1 MRRVLLIMLLPL
13 SVYGQNL
20 NPAPFLAM
28 GNTGVSQRGIYSLA
42 KNPAGMILPSLSLAT
57 AYQNHFVGSQIQ
69 TLGLFAASP
78 IFSSSAVG
86 VKVISYGLPELVKFN
101 AFGVSY
107 VKRIGPHLSSS
118 LTFNHHRYF
127 VRGQVSDK
135 AYSADLGFQW
145 IVLESLVLGVHY
157 RNITAAHFIE
167 YVDQS
172 IPQELQLGFL
182 YNLSSDLAFSCDVSR
197 DGISDLTQVNMGASY
212 APSRKVFFSGGV
224 STSPQQYYAGIGLV
238 FDAFRMDLASSFHP
252 RLGSSPQVSIC
263 YAFP

>member
-1 MRRVLLIMLLPL
+1 MRRALLFLLLPL
-13 SVYGQNL
+13 STYGQNL

-78 IFSSSAVG
+78 VLSSSAVG
-86 VKVISYGLPELVKFN
+86 IKVISYGLPELVKFN
-101 AFGVSY
+101 TFGVSY

-127 VRGQVSDK
+127 LKGQISDK
-135 AYSADLGFQW
+135 AYSADLGLQW
-145 IVLESLVLGVHY
+145 VVFDSLVLGVHY
-157 RNITAAHFIE
+157 RNITGAHFME

-172 IPQELQLGFL
+172 IAQELQFGFL
-182 YNLSSDLAFSCDVSR
+182 YNISSDLAFSCDVSR
-197 DGISDLTQVNMGASY
+197 DGISDLTQVNMGVSY
-212 APSRKVFFSGGV
+212 APSGKVFFSGGV
-224 STSPQQYYAGIGLV
+224 STSPQQYYAGIGLA
-238 FDAFRMDLASSFHP
+238 FSAFRMDLASSFHP